1 MTTGEQLDLN
11 STVSNVSALTHLTN
25 PSGEGGGITIITEV
39 DSLKEEDSII
49 LAEVSTTSSL
59 REEITEQI
67 VEVKDTESIQQ
78 ITGESLDGIC

>member
-1 MTTGEQLDLN
+1 MTIRQRICQAGINTLREYVCLG
-11 STVSNVSALTHLTN
+11 
-25 PSGEGGGITIITEV
+25 GGGITIITEV

-67 VEVKDTESIQQ
+67 VEVKDTESIQE